1 VKKLTLSD
9 LRRLERTGENV
20 FITVEMGWEA
30 NEPVWEAYAHYL
42 GRVMPVAFDDYSS
55 VRSLSVPA
63 LCNLLSDCG
72 VTYAALCVEQIARAY
87 RNGPQSEEDAL

>member
-1 VKKLTLSD
+1 MKKLTLSG

-30 NEPVWEAYAHYL
+30 SEPVWEAYAHYL

-55 VRSLSVPA
+55 VRSVSVPA

-72 VTYAALCVEQIARAY
+72 TVQAVLNVEQVARAY
-87 RNGPQSEEDAL
+87 RMGPESEEDAL